1 MNNLHQA
8 LKQDLLG
15 YTLSKNEI
23 AKNILRVVIGE
34 LDNLAAKGDISHDD
48 CLRVIRK
55 CVESNNEMLKIKPNA
70 NLVEENVVLSTYLPN
85 NLNVEQIKTELANIT
100 LGNHLGKAIGN
111 AVKILREKGLYADG
125 KDVRT
130 AVEQLM
136 GV

>member
-8 LKQDLLG
+8 LKQDLIG
-15 YTLSKNEI
+15 YTLGKNEI

-34 LDNLAAKGDISHDD
+34 LDNLAAKGDIKHDD

-55 CVESNNEMLKIKPNA
+55 CVESNNEMLKIKPND
-70 NLVEENVVLSTYLPN
+70 NLVEENKVLSTYLPN
-85 NLNVEQIKTELANIT
+85 NLNVEQIKSELSNTT

-136 GV
+136 EV